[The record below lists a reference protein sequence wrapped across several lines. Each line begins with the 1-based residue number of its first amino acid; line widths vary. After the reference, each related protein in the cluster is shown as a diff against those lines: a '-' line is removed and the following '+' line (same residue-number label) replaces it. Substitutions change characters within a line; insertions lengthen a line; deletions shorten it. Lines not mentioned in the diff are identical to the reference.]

1 MFANHTHRRCPA
13 QPSKIQPFGPRS
25 QLRRPDG
32 GWPASSR
39 PSRRHQ
45 ARRCRREQMKGRQR
59 QGEHRQGGQR
69 GSATVELAVLFPAF
83 LVLVFGGVQAAQW
96 YHVRS
101 LCLAAADAG
110 VQAGRQAGAGETD
123 ASRAAAG
130 FLARAGAGTAEE
142 PTVSTAGSSPTQ
154 VRVEVSASVPRV
166 LPLPGLSMR
175 VTQSAQSQRE
185 RFTVPGRTSP

>member
-1 MFANHTHRRCPA
+1 MA
-13 QPSKIQPFGPRS
+13 
-25 QLRRPDG
+25 
-32 GWPASSR
+32 WP
-39 PSRRHQ
+39 
-45 ARRCRREQMKGRQR
+45 
-59 QGEHRQGGQR
+59 R

-110 VQAGRQAGAGETD
+110 VHTGRTAGASDAD

-130 FLARAGAGTAEE
+130 FLARAGAGTAGE
-142 PTVSTAGSSPTQ
+142 PIVSTAGSTPVL
-154 VRVEVSASVPRV
+154 VRVEVTAAVPRV

-175 VTQSAQSQRE
+175 VTQSAQAARE
-185 RFTVPGRTSP
+185 RFTTPARVRP